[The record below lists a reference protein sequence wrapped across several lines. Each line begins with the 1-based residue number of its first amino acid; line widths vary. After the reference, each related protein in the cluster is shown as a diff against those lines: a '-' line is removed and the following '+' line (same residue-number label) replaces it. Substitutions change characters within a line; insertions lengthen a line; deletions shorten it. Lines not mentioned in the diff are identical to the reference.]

1 MTMPPLAAIVLAAG
15 KGTRMKSDRH
25 KVLHAIAGRPML
37 LHLIASIAELAPER
51 TVVVTGAGRGI
62 GAGTALALAEAG
74 ADVVLSSRTES
85 QLAQVAEQVEALSAR
100 VAELEEEV
108 SECRR
113 HHHRTAELTDVVQEL
128 LVPLAT
134 GDAAEAR
141 RIIDAY
147 TGRL

>member
-1 MTMPPLAAIVLAAG
+1 MDPVKRLFGGDAASLA
-15 KGTRMKSDRH
+15 DR
-25 KVLHAIAGRPML
+25 
-37 LHLIASIAELAPER
+37 
-51 TVVVTGAGRGI
+51 
-62 GAGTALALAEAG
+62 
-74 ADVVLSSRTES
+74 
-85 QLAQVAEQVEALSAR
+85 VEALSAR

-134 GDAAEAR
+134 GDATEAR

-147 TGRL
+147 TSRL

>member
-1 MTMPPLAAIVLAAG
+1 MDPVTIQ
-15 KGTRMKSDRH
+15 
-25 KVLHAIAGRPML
+25 GRARRL
-37 LHLIASIAELAPER
+37 LS
-51 TVVVTGAGRGI
+51 RGS
-62 GAGTALALAEAG
+62 GGSL
-74 ADVVLSSRTES
+74 
-85 QLAQVAEQVEALSAR
+85 AEQVEALSAR